1 MDFFEWL
8 IYHSPDSLIPIENR
22 WYLGDVDDFQV
33 VLAFEN
39 WEIRIYSYRRD
50 SDDDQDQE
58 DWWWFCWDVFES
70 FSGCYHQ
77 DSIGYVKV
85 DFYNLAD
92 ATELI
97 INSCKEQLEYISDY
111 TIEDVCKH
119 LKTREPK
126 IKKAIKVY
134 NYYK

>member
-1 MDFFEWL
+1 M
-8 IYHSPDSLIPIENR
+8 
-22 WYLGDVDDFQV
+22 
-33 VLAFEN
+33 
-39 WEIRIYSYRRD
+39 
-50 SDDDQDQE
+50 
-58 DWWWFCWDVFES
+58 
-70 FSGCYHQ
+70 
-77 DSIGYVKV
+77 KV